1 MNETEKNKIK
11 ETVGCLADELRDKA
25 LAAAKEKTNLF
36 WKLLLYLVGI
46 MLAGIAAL
54 AGFTGCKGV
63 PRVTADPAAASG
75 FGVARQVQV
84 AHDVYHAVTGE
95 PCMYRV
101 IPVENVKK

>member
-1 MNETEKNKIK
+1 MNEELKNKIK
-11 ETVGCLADELRDKA
+11 QTVGNIADELSDKA
-25 LAAAKEKTNLF
+25 LAAAKEQTNRV
-36 WKLLLYLVGI
+36 WKWLLYLVGI

-54 AGFTGCKGV
+54 AGFTGCNGV
-63 PRVTADPAAASG
+63 PQVTADPAAASG

-84 AHDVYHAVTGE
+84 AHEVYHAVTGE

>member
-1 MNETEKNKIK
+1 MNETDKTKLK
-11 ETVGCLADELRDKA
+11 ETVGCLADELSDKA
-25 LAAAKEKTNLF
+25 LAAAKEKTNRF
-36 WKLLLYLVGI
+36 WKLLLYAVGV

-54 AGFTGCKGV
+54 AGFTGCAEV
-63 PRVTADPAAASG
+63 PQVTAE
-75 FGVARQVQV
+75 QVQV

>member
-11 ETVGCLADELRDKA
+11 ETVGCLADELSDKA
-25 LAAAKEKTNLF
+25 LAAAKEKTNRF
-36 WKLLLYLVGI
+36 WKLLLYAVGV

-54 AGFTGCKGV
+54 AGFTGCAEV
-63 PRVTADPAAASG
+63 PQVTAE
-75 FGVARQVQV
+75 QVQV

>member
-11 ETVGCLADELRDKA
+11 ETVGCLADELSDKA
-25 LAAAKEKTNLF
+25 LEAAKDKTNRF
-36 WKLLLYLVGI
+36 WKLLLYAVGV

-54 AGFTGCKGV
+54 AGFTGCAEV
-63 PRVTADPAAASG
+63 PQVTAE
-75 FGVARQVQV
+75 QVQV

>member
-1 MNETEKNKIK
+1 MNDTEKNKIK
-11 ETVGCLADELRDKA
+11 ETVGCLADELSDKA
-25 LAAAKEKTNLF
+25 LAAAKEKTNKL
-36 WKLLLYLVGI
+36 WKLVLYAVGV

-54 AGFTGCKGV
+54 AGFTGCAEV
-63 PRVTADPAAASG
+63 PQVT
-75 FGVARQVQV
+75 VEQVQV